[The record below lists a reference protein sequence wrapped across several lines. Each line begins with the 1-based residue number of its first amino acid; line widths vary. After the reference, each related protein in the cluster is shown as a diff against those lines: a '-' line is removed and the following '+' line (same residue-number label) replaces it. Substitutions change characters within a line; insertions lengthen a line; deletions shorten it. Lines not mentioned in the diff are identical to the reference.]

1 MACGTEMRVLWLVVS
16 TINMLGKESFGSV
29 PRPIRKRM
37 RDWLVY
43 RLALVMRLL
52 GRVAPRS
59 IGYAAADTF
68 GSIGWLLAR
77 RERAKAIRNLRS
89 ALGGELSE
97 NEIRRIARG
106 MFLHY
111 AKVGYEVTRLAKLS
125 RKQIEQWVEFEGL
138 EAATEAIRSGR
149 GVIAATG
156 HIGNWELMGAAVS
169 RLGLPVNVI
178 ARRLYNPRLNDL
190 VIGIRAE
197 AGVKTIL
204 RESGDS
210 AKRILR
216 CLRNGELLALL
227 IDQDI
232 KVEGC
237 FVDFFGR
244 PAYTP
249 TGAAALAHRTGALLL
264 AASIQRLD
272 GGRHLVR
279 AVPVEIDRQGDP
291 EHAIIA
297 ATAEITAR
305 LEGWIR
311 ERPEQ
316 WCWNH
321 ERWRH
326 SPGAEDG
333 S

>member
-1 MACGTEMRVLWLVVS
+1 LSRPLHKRIRDRLVFWLARMMRF
-16 TINMLGKESFGSV
+16 LGGIT
-29 PRPIRKRM
+29 PP
-37 RDWLVY
+37 
-43 RLALVMRLL
+43 
-52 GRVAPRS
+52 S
-59 IGYAAADTF
+59 IGYAAAEAL
-68 GSIGWLLAR
+68 GSLGWLLAK
-77 RERAKAIRNLRS
+77 RERAKAMRNLKLAFGS
-89 ALGGELSE
+89 ELGDREL
-97 NEIRRIARG
+97 RRIVRG
-106 MFLHY
+106 MFAHY
-111 AKVGYEVTRLAKLS
+111 SKIGYEVTRLAKLS
-125 RKQIEQWVEFEGL
+125 RKQVERWVEFEGL
-138 EAATEAIRSGR
+138 ELAEEAIRSSR

-156 HIGNWELMGAAVS
+156 HIGNWELMGAAVA
-169 RLGLPVNVI
+169 RLGVPMNVI
-178 ARRLYNPRLNDL
+178 ARRLYNPRLNDF
-190 VIGIRAE
+190 VIDIRE
-197 AGVKTIL
+197 KAGVKTIL
-204 RESGDS
+204 RESDDS

-232 KVEGC
+232 RVEGC

-244 PAYTP
+244 PAFTP

-264 AASIQRLD
+264 AASIQRLE

-279 AVPVEIDRQGDP
+279 AVPVEIDRQSDP

-321 ERWRH
+321 DRWRR
-326 SPGAEDG
+326 SAEAGGKSGPFSASSNDNAEPTDV